1 MKINLNNAV
10 ERNFNGISAEYA
22 KKLQD
27 NRMTVWYDEIT
38 ETYIIYDEEGNDQE
52 ELTFDELQRR

>member
-22 KKLQD
+22 KLLQD

-38 ETYIIYDEEGNDQE
+38 ETYTIYDEEGNDQE